1 MALQLGNS
9 MAHASH
15 VMNTHNSPPAKIN
28 GGQGMF
34 IRMAAQCI
42 GADMARR
49 APATGPSINI
59 TAGEPAHLLSQI
71 IRGFPSKPSA
81 K

>member
-1 MALQLGNS
+1 
-9 MAHASH
+9 
-15 VMNTHNSPPAKIN
+15 MNTHNSLPAQTN

-34 IRMAAQCI
+34 IRMAPGPI
-42 GADMARR
+42 GDNMARR
-49 APATGPSINI
+49 APATGPRSNI

-81 K
+81 Q

>member
-1 MALQLGNS
+1 
-9 MAHASH
+9 
-15 VMNTHNSPPAKIN
+15 MNTHNSPPAKIN

-42 GADMARR
+42 GDDMARR
-49 APATGPSINI
+49 APATGPRINI

>member
-15 VMNTHNSPPAKIN
+15 VMNTHNSLPAQTN

-34 IRMAAQCI
+34 IRMAPGRI
-42 GADMARR
+42 GDDMARR
-49 APATGPSINI
+49 PPATGPRSNI
-59 TAGEPAHLLSQI
+59 TAGEPAHQ
-71 IRGFPSKPSA
+71 RE
-81 K
+81 

>member
-15 VMNTHNSPPAKIN
+15 VMNTHNSLPAQTN

-34 IRMAAQCI
+34 ICMEPGPI
-42 GADMARR
+42 GDNMARR
-49 APATGPSINI
+49 APATGPRSNI

-71 IRGFPSKPSA
+71 SRGFPSKPSA
-81 K
+81 Q

>member
-15 VMNTHNSPPAKIN
+15 VMNTHNSLPAQTN

-34 IRMAAQCI
+34 MRLAAQRI
-42 GADMARR
+42 GDDMARR
-49 APATGPSINI
+49 APATGPRITI

-71 IRGFPSKPSA
+71 SRGFPSKPSA
-81 K
+81 Q